1 MRAAFLEEVEKM
13 GMRDIPV
20 PEIGPDDVLVQM
32 KAAGVCGSDL
42 HAYIGKHIFRFPP
55 VMLGHEGAGVIAK
68 IGEPSSFIS
77 AANPPAGPPA

>member
-32 KAAGVCGSDL
+32 KAAGVCSSDL
-42 HAYIGKHIFRFPP
+42 LA
-55 VMLGHEGAGVIAK
+55 
-68 IGEPSSFIS
+68 
-77 AANPPAGPPA
+77 